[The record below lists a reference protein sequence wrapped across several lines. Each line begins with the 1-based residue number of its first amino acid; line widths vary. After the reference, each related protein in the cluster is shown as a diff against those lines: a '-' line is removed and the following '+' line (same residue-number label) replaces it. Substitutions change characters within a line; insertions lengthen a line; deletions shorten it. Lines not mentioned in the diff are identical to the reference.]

1 MLTKKGFKIEEALFL
16 HPNLHEINSFLICG
30 FLLKL
35 FWKSKARLFK
45 ET

>member
-1 MLTKKGFKIEEALFL
+1 MLNKKGFKIEEALFL
-16 HPNLHEINSFLICG
+16 RPNLDEINVFLICG
-30 FLLKL
+30 FLLKS